1 MNGYD
6 VFIGIGIKVT
16 NVLVL
21 TLHQL

>member
-16 NVLVL
+16 NVLVV